1 MIIIYKEE
9 TLEILVLITFFMLFN
24 SILNTD
30 NDYQKF
36 IDELNDLYV
45 VLIKK
50 QIREENI
57 PLIESIK
64 YTVKRDLS
72 NQNDIQKHLKD
83 KIEYE
88 N

>member
-1 MIIIYKEE
+1 
-9 TLEILVLITFFMLFN
+9 MLFN